1 VCPISSLSTPKPLG
15 RTPPTHPPTLPLPPL
30 YLIQIIDERR
40 CTRELERQRE
50 KETDGLDT
58 APKAPTALAPGPG
71 PGQAQLMGVKRV
83 VVVGREMHSFTFNI
97 YSHPLCRV
105 RGNRIFTISDY
116 VPDPSPEKK
125 RDVTFALFIFTK
137 SFFRFR
143 VLYTFDPL
151 CYTRRTL
158 VGIFY
163 LFFSNNISGIFIS
176 FIS

>member
-1 VCPISSLSTPKPLG
+1 MLPTREQSREKGIRECVPSHLFQHPSPWAASLPL
-15 RTPPTHPPTLPLPPL
+15 TPTLPLPL

-58 APKAPTALAPGPG
+58 APNAPTALAPGPG

-83 VVVGREMHSFTFNI
+83 VVVGREMHSSTFNI

-125 RDVTFALFIFTK
+125 RDVTFALFIFTN
-137 SFFRFR
+137 SFF
-143 VLYTFDPL
+143 
-151 CYTRRTL
+151 
-158 VGIFY
+158 
-163 LFFSNNISGIFIS
+163 
-176 FIS
+176 

>member
-1 VCPISSLSTPKPLG
+1 MCPISSLSTPKPLG
-15 RTPPTHPPTLPLPPL
+15 RPPPTHPPTLPLPL

-83 VVVGREMHSFTFNI
+83 VVVGREMHSSTFNI

-125 RDVTFALFIFTK
+125 RDVTFALFIFTN
-137 SFFRFR
+137 SFF
-143 VLYTFDPL
+143 
-151 CYTRRTL
+151 
-158 VGIFY
+158 
-163 LFFSNNISGIFIS
+163 
-176 FIS
+176 

>member
-1 VCPISSLSTPKPLG
+1 MLPAREQSREKGIRECVPSHLFQHPSPWAASLPL
-15 RTPPTHPPTLPLPPL
+15 TPTLPLPL

-83 VVVGREMHSFTFNI
+83 VVVGREMHSSTFNI

-125 RDVTFALFIFTK
+125 RDVTFALFIFTN
-137 SFFRFR
+137 SFF
-143 VLYTFDPL
+143 
-151 CYTRRTL
+151 
-158 VGIFY
+158 
-163 LFFSNNISGIFIS
+163 
-176 FIS
+176 